1 MNRVFIF
8 IVQFAAIA
16 ICLVSCGKTEQSV
29 ANNAP
34 TVASPAAPAKTQS
47 DNDFEFVLKTAP
59 GVDASGAPEKFKT
72 LVAHCPGI
80 IKYKAD
86 IEKIEYQGPGY
97 VDFLVTV
104 SQKLTT
110 LPVKSYGMGHS
121 CHFNVNAS
129 KASVTKRPCAW
140 LCTGADMTGID
151 GEEHSYS
158 QGKLIG
164 PLVRPWDNLR
174 QAIASTRLD
183 MKDIHGAN
191 VSAGAAKLAIWGSEN
206 MRWTELQELPQGKYG
221 MVMKDPDTQRGN
233 RLCTSGQ
240 VIEIARD
247 SSVPQ
252 NIYLGGIFG
261 PDGNLYRFIA
271 VGSTGEIVANSRA
284 KFCGVITG
292 QQHYSNSIG
301 GEAHAVHL
309 VGMFDLPEN
318 K

>member
-1 MNRVFIF
+1 MKKNQRIGVL
-8 IVQFAAIA
+8 
-16 ICLVSCGKTEQSV
+16 CLMTALATLPGCQKPVEST
-29 ANNAP
+29 
-34 TVASPAAPAKTQS
+34 PAAQTKTQS
-47 DNDFEFVLKTAP
+47 NSEFEFVLKTAP

-86 IEKIEYQGPGY
+86 IEKIEYQGQGY
-97 VDFLVTV
+97 ADFLVTV

-110 LPVKSYGMGHS
+110 LPVQSYGMGHS
-121 CHFNVNAS
+121 CHFNVDAS

-140 LCTGADMTGID
+140 LCTGGDMTGID

-164 PLVRPWDNLR
+164 PLVRPWENLR

-183 MKDIHGAN
+183 MKDTQDAN
-191 VSAGAAKLAIWGSEN
+191 VSVGAAKLAIWGAEN
-206 MRWTELQELPQGKYG
+206 MRWAELQELPQGKYG
-221 MVMKDPDTQRGN
+221 MVMKDPDTQRGS

-240 VIEIARD
+240 VIEIAKD
-247 SSVPQ
+247 GSVPQ
-252 NIYLGGIFG
+252 KIYVGGMFG
-261 PDGNLYRFIA
+261 TEGNLYRFIA

-284 KFCGVITG
+284 KFCGIVTG
-292 QQHYSNSIG
+292 QQHYPNSVG